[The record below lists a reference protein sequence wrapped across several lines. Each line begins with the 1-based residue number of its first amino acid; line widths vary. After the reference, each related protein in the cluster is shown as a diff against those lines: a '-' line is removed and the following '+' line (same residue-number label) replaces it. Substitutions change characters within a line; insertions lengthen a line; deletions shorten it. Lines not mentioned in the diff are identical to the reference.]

1 MSCWVTVPAAPAPT
15 CAFGVQL
22 SLEGS
27 HGARLITAPTMKEPP
42 VVRHW
47 PDSPVPVEF
56 APWNSPESSYAQSCF
71 HRPLLQFLRSTLPL
85 AGWPSMH
92 IPPDGGDVVMSCEPD
107 RTME

>member
-15 CAFGVQL
+15 CASGVQL

-27 HGARLITAPTMKEPP
+27 HGATIISAPTTNEPP

-47 PDSPVPVEF
+47 PDSPDMF
-56 APWNSPESSYAQSCF
+56 DLTPWNSPESSYAHSCF
-71 HRPLLQFLRSTLPL
+71 QNPLLQVLRLRSEA

-92 IPPDGGDVVMSCEPD
+92 MPPDGGDVVMS
-107 RTME
+107 